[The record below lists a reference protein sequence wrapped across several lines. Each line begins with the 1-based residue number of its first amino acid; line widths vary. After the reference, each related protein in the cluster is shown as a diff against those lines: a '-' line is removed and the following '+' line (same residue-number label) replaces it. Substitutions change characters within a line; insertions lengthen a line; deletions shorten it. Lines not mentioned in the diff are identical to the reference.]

1 MEPASNLRLIALA
14 SVVALIALVPLAA
27 ATAGPPSAKDR
38 GLLDALPVL
47 GTSDDSH
54 AANDADDAE
63 PEDTR
68 QTALCG
74 PRLASPE
81 GLRAQTCTISEDGDT
96 WARTYFRNATG
107 EALSGVLTLMRPD
120 GRTVQVDCPI
130 GADERTGSCETPRER
145 TIADR
150 SYAAVAEIA
159 KIARSGAGAG
169 TGENAEQLLLRAGSG
184 TKLTQPEN

>member
-1 MEPASNLRLIALA
+1 MSRMEPASNLRLIALA

-38 GLLDALPVL
+38 GLLDVLPVL
-47 GTSDDSH
+47 GTADD
-54 AANDADDAE
+54 AGPYANDADDAE

-68 QTALCG
+68 QTASCG
-74 PRLASPE
+74 PRLSSPE

-96 WARTYFRNATG
+96 WARTYFRNTTG

-130 GADERTGSCETPRER
+130 GADERAGSCETPRER
-145 TIADR
+145 TVPDR

-159 KIARSGAGAG
+159 RA
-169 TGENAEQLLLRAGSG
+169 GENADRLLLRAGSG
-184 TKLTQPEN
+184 TQPEN